1 MFCLFP
7 SNLHRNSENFKPNQV
22 AKKTLWWERNMW
34 LGGFLKENR
43 SFLLLNVVLLYGNP
57 AESISKPRK
66 AAKEGF
72 NLFSVSF
79 DSTVEIQQTSHN
91 WWRSNAL
98 FGHLKQQML
107 NDHCLYAVA
116 SQIHHALS
124 TFTAIPPALSCTST
138 ATTTIRRNTAPW
150 RMAYKAE
157 VLHAFLQ
164 KLLPHGIIVNWWTMV
179 IRKQEKL
186 LQW

>member
-107 NDHCLYAVA
+107 NDHCPYAVA
-116 SQIHHALS
+116 SQSTTLKALS
-124 TFTAIPPALSCTST
+124 LAIPPALSPVPRQLPPPSGETQHPGGWLTRQKSYTHSYRNCSHMVSLST
-138 ATTTIRRNTAPW
+138 D
-150 RMAYKAE
+150 E
-157 VLHAFLQ
+157 Q
-164 KLLPHGIIVNWWTMV
+164 WW
-179 IRKQEKL
+179 
-186 LQW
+186 